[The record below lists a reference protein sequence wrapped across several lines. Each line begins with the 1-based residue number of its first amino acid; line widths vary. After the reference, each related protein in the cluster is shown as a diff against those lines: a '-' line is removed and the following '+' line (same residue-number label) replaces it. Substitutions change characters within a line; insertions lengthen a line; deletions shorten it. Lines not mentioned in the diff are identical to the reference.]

1 MGEKAKRQPT
11 EYIIG
16 RAGGFH
22 REVSVRSI
30 FFYVFIND
38 MKMQHDMAVKQGR
51 KEKKEHKR
59 KKKIEQSIREK
70 FYFYEVT
77 G

>member
-1 MGEKAKRQPT
+1 MLGL
-11 EYIIG
+11 
-16 RAGGFH
+16 F
-22 REVSVRSI
+22 

-51 KEKKEHKR
+51 REKKEHKR

>member
-1 MGEKAKRQPT
+1 MLGL
-11 EYIIG
+11 
-16 RAGGFH
+16 F
-22 REVSVRSI
+22 

-51 KEKKEHKR
+51 KRKKEHKR
-59 KKKIEQSIREK
+59 KKKIEQSIRGK